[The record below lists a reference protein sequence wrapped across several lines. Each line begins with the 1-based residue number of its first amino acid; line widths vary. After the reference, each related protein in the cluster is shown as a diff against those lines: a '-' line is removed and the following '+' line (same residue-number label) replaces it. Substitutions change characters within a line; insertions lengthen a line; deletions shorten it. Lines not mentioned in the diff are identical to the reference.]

1 MVTTRSQ
8 SASPRRKSAPINYAE
23 LANMS
28 PVSPKKRGTS
38 TTSPSKRPVSTK
50 KTPRRKSMAATLDE
64 IIVKSEDEYDQ
75 NFNGSAVEKKPRSS
89 RKVSR
94 STSEAK
100 IKRKPPHKVDKSG
113 NFEFGGSFGTAAMM
127 ICFPVL
133 MYYLWI
139 CSTFYGGHLEFKKG
153 SETWLAF
160 ADRMVAHITKVAIS
174 PLLDTNEKGAPPT
187 LSAWVFYWTFVVVE
201 GIFYVTLPGIQ
212 VKGNPLR
219 HDRGRRLPYHCN
231 ALWSFYLST
240 ILLLGLHFSGV
251 FKLTF
256 LIDHFGSIM
265 SVAIISGFL
274 VSIAVFAYALITG
287 MEHKMTGYWV
297 YDFFMGA
304 PLNPRIGKWLDLKM
318 FAEVRI
324 PWFILF
330 FITLAATLR
339 QYETYGYVTPQMG
352 VVLLGHYL
360 YANACAKAEECIVP
374 TW

>member
-1 MVTTRSQ
+1 M
-8 SASPRRKSAPINYAE
+8 
-23 LANMS
+23 
-28 PVSPKKRGTS
+28 
-38 TTSPSKRPVSTK
+38 
-50 KTPRRKSMAATLDE
+50 
-64 IIVKSEDEYDQ
+64 
-75 NFNGSAVEKKPRSS
+75 
-89 RKVSR
+89 
-94 STSEAK
+94 
-100 IKRKPPHKVDKSG
+100 
-113 NFEFGGSFGTAAMM
+113 
-127 ICFPVL
+127 
-133 MYYLWI
+133 
-139 CSTFYGGHLEFKKG
+139 
-153 SETWLAF
+153 
-160 ADRMVAHITKVAIS
+160 
-174 PLLDTNEKGAPPT
+174 
-187 LSAWVFYWTFVVVE
+187 SAWVFYWVFIVVE

-219 HDRGRRLPYHCN
+219 HDHGRRLPYHCN
-231 ALWSFYLST
+231 ALWSFYLTTVMALS
-240 ILLLGLHFSGV
+240 LHFSGL

-274 VSIAVFAYALITG
+274 VSIDVFGRALGTG
-287 MEHKMTGYWV
+287 TEHKMTGYWV

-330 FITLAATLR
+330 FTTLAATLR

-374 TW
+374 TWYFSLCQSGG